1 MLDHELREAAWADDV
16 ARARRLVGRGADVN
30 AKDETQQS
38 AYLISTSEG
47 HVELLRLM
55 LRSGARVDDKD
66 SWNGTGLIRAAERGH
81 WHVVGE
87 LLQAG
92 IDRDHVNRI
101 GYQAV
106 HEAVWLGAD
115 TPAYAA
121 TLRVLAAGGVRLS
134 DISPSAGLTP
144 LEMARERGF
153 GHLEAVLET
162 VAGAARPTRPDRALL
177 RAAERGDADVVAV
190 ALRAGADIE
199 ARDERGRT
207 ALLAA
212 ATRDAV
218 EVAQVLVA
226 SGADPAVADRD
237 GTTPLELARERGSR
251 AFVALLPDAD

>member
-1 MLDHELREAAWADDV
+1 
-16 ARARRLVGRGADVN
+16 
-30 AKDETQQS
+30 
-38 AYLISTSEG
+38 
-47 HVELLRLM
+47 M

-81 WHVVGE
+81 WLVVGE

-153 GHLEAVLET
+153 GRLEAVLET

-177 RAAERGDADVVAV
+177 RAAERGDADAVAV
-190 ALRAGADIE
+190 ALRSGADVE

-212 ATRDAV
+212 AARDAV

-251 AFVALLPDAD
+251 AFVALLRDAD